1 MMQNKML
8 PFVVIVATTCV
19 ASLPVGAT
27 VFTVDLIATS
37 TTTVQPGES
46 VSYDIVGELSGDPS
60 LGLALWSVDLQ
71 SSYAISAG
79 LPQASPGPDMGSFVQ
94 PDGFTNPAGYGGTP
108 VGLDQLLQI
117 GGGQNTIG
125 NVGPNPPSPIG
136 QVVLGIASS
145 PVVLATGLVN
155 LPEIPGQYQIS
166 LSNLIANVITSGTGG
181 PPPEVYDTEE
191 ATPVVGSGQI
201 DIIVLPEP
209 ATLTLLA
216 LGGFL
221 ATRRR

>member
-60 LGLALWSVDLQ
+60 LGLALS
-71 SSYAISAG
+71 
-79 LPQASPGPDMGSFVQ
+79 
-94 PDGFTNPAGYGGTP
+94 
-108 VGLDQLLQI
+108 
-117 GGGQNTIG
+117 
-125 NVGPNPPSPIG
+125 
-136 QVVLGIASS
+136 
-145 PVVLATGLVN
+145 
-155 LPEIPGQYQIS
+155 
-166 LSNLIANVITSGTGG
+166 
-181 PPPEVYDTEE
+181 
-191 ATPVVGSGQI
+191 
-201 DIIVLPEP
+201 EP